1 LSIAQPVGGT
11 GGVNNVQWRALILT
25 ALFAA
30 ASGLLVGVN
39 APQVEAT
46 PRYALD
52 DATYTVPGW
61 TASRASVDGRPGVV
75 FVTRVYV
82 APDGAQA
89 RLTITTSPQAKLV
102 YRASAD
108 VPFLGNGYTI
118 EAVPAEVVSP
128 RPDRT
133 AQIARRGGEAWLQIA
148 AFGERRGVLG
158 NGPAGW
164 SLAVFDMLLGH
175 ANDYYLSRVLVP
187 YAESA
192 SAANAVALA
201 DTLFPR
207 LAAFYAAA

>member
-1 LSIAQPVGGT
+1 MQA
-11 GGVNNVQWRALILT
+11 RALILT

-30 ASGLLVGVN
+30 ASGLLLSVS

-52 DATYTVPGW
+52 DSIYSVPGW
-61 TASRASVDGRPGVV
+61 TVSQANVDGRPGVL

-82 APDGAQA
+82 GPDGTQA
-89 RLTITTSPQAKLV
+89 RLNVTSSPQAKLV
-102 YRASAD
+102 YRAGAD

-118 EAVPAEVVSP
+118 ETAPADVVAP
-128 RPDRT
+128 LPDRT
-133 AQIARRGGEAWLQIA
+133 AQIARRGNETWLQVA
-148 AFGERRGVLG
+148 AFGERRGMLG

-187 YAESA
+187 YSA
-192 SAANAVALA
+192 SPSAVNAVALA
-201 DTLFPR
+201 DALFPR
-207 LAAFYAAA
+207 LAAFYAAPS